1 MNQDQIK
8 QLNEAVEAV
17 KTRKIENVYFV
28 ACGGSKAIFDPAQ
41 FIFDRETTLPS
52 FVYNAN
58 EFIHRCPKGLGENSL
73 VVTCSH
79 SGNTLETTRATQLA
93 GDKGALTI
101 SFSYRVDSPLWKATQ
116 HPIYYV
122 WGPESDPGD
131 NNNGMLYRLVF
142 SILNVLQPNEKYERA
157 IKA

>member
-93 GDKGALTI
+93 GPSASPTAWIPRCGRRPSIRFTTSGAP
-101 SFSYRVDSPLWKATQ
+101 SPIRATTTTACSTALCS
-116 HPIYYV
+116 P
-122 WGPESDPGD
+122 S
-131 NNNGMLYRLVF
+131 
-142 SILNVLQPNEKYERA
+142 
-157 IKA
+157 

>member
-58 EFIHRCPKGLGENSL
+58 EFIHRCPKGLGEKQAADDVSIYSCEFGGELLCRGSCSNE
-73 VVTCSH
+73 VVEEYH
-79 SGNTLETTRATQLA
+79 VLA
-93 GDKGALTI
+93 CEEVGEGDWSA
-101 SFSYRVDSPLWKATQ
+101 VVV
-116 HPIYYV
+116 H
-122 WGPESDPGD
+122 
-131 NNNGMLYRLVF
+131 
-142 SILNVLQPNEKYERA
+142 
-157 IKA
+157 

>member
-93 GDKGALTI
+93 WIPRCGRRPSIRFPTSGAP
-101 SFSYRVDSPLWKATQ
+101 SPIRATTTTACSTASCS
-116 HPIYYV
+116 P
-122 WGPESDPGD
+122 S
-131 NNNGMLYRLVF
+131 
-142 SILNVLQPNEKYERA
+142 
-157 IKA
+157 

>member
-52 FVYNAN
+52 FVFNAN

-101 SFSYRVDSPLWKATQ
+101 SFSYRVDSRCGRRPSIRFPTSGAPSPIRATTTTAC
-116 HPIYYV
+116 
-122 WGPESDPGD
+122 
-131 NNNGMLYRLVF
+131 
-142 SILNVLQPNEKYERA
+142 SIASCSPS
-157 IKA
+157 